1 MIRAFAAIVLLVL
14 AGLGSAWPQA
24 LPAEEARLHEQ
35 LHDPDPARRAAAERG
50 LWTLWMRS
58 GDAVIDADLERGTQL
73 MQAGVL
79 GEAIEVFSAVVR
91 RRPEF
96 AEGWNKRATA
106 YYLAGDDER
115 SIADCLEV
123 LRRKPKH
130 FGALSGMG
138 LLHARR
144 EDYAGA
150 LAWFRRALDVN
161 PNMEGVREN
170 IRELEALLKRRTT

>member
-1 MIRAFAAIVLLVL
+1 MIRALLAIVLLVT
-14 AGLGSAWPQA
+14 AAMGWAQPD
-24 LPAEEARLHEQ
+24 EERLHS
-35 LHDPDPARRAAAERG
+35 LLRDADPEVRAAAERG
-50 LWTLWMRS
+50 LWAVWMRS

-79 GEAIEVFSAVVR
+79 GEAIEVFD
-91 RRPEF
+91 
-96 AEGWNKRATA
+96 K
-106 YYLAGDDER
+106 

-123 LRRKPKH
+123 LKRKPRH

-150 LAWFRRALDVN
+150 LAWFRRALEVN
-161 PNMEGVREN
+161 S
-170 IRELEALLKRRTT
+170 T